1 MHTNLI
7 VARTMPPSEQIALKQ
22 ESSSVKSQQIS
33 ICDLMKNNTS
43 EILQKMEY
51 QVPTYLQGYSD
62 LFTKYLHSLN
72 TLYGT
77 CYISEKQFF
86 DKLGFDHKVLEPI
99 DEYWK
104 FVKNLTLI
112 QIESSSKFVED
123 YIQFRLSTIESF
135 DKSMTSALDYYSK
148 MLSEFNNK
156 IK

>member
-1 MHTNLI
+1 MTKVEN
-7 VARTMPPSEQIALKQ
+7 TEQLVLDK
-22 ESSSVKSQQIS
+22 ESNSSKKAQIS

-51 QVPTYLQGYSD
+51 QVPTYLQGYTD

-86 DKLGFDHKVLEPI
+86 DKLGIDHKVLEPI

-104 FVKNLTLI
+104 FIKNLTLV
-112 QIESSSKFVED
+112 QIETSSKFIED
-123 YIQFRLSTIESF
+123 YIQFRIAAIESF
-135 DKSMTSALDYYSK
+135 DKSTVSVLDYYAK
-148 MLSEFNNK
+148 ALAEFNK
-156 IK
+156 KK